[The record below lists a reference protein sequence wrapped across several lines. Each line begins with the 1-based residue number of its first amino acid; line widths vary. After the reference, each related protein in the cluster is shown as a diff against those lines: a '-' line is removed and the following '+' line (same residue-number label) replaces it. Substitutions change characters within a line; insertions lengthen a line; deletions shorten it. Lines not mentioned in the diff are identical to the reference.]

1 MALDTELVA
10 VTPMRAAIARRMQAS
25 KQEVP
30 HFYVSA
36 DLRMNAALEEVD
48 ALNGA
53 DGARTRVTL
62 SALLVRA
69 CALALREHPRFNA
82 VWTSDGLA
90 LAEQVNVSVAVAL
103 DGGLVGPAVLN
114 ADTLDVRS
122 TAEAL
127 SQLVG
132 RARLGKLR
140 GAEIT
145 DGTFTVSN
153 LGMFDV
159 SAFAAIVTPPQVAAL
174 AVGKVE
180 KRAVWHDDRF
190 LPASVMTATLSSD
203 HRALDGADAARFLA
217 TLQELLAA
225 PAHLR
230 APAHVGSGS

>member
-36 DLRMNAALEEVD
+36 EIRMDAAVEEVAALNRD
-48 ALNGA
+48 SG
-53 DGARTRVTL
+53 GRARVSL

-69 CALALREHPRFNA
+69 CAVALQEHPRFNA

-103 DGGLVGPAVLN
+103 DGGLVAPAVLN
-114 ADTLDVRS
+114 ADLLDVRG

-127 SQLVG
+127 SDLVG

-145 DGTFTVSN
+145 DGTFTISN

-159 SAFAAIVTPPQVAAL
+159 SAFAAIVTQPQVAVL
-174 AVGKVE
+174 ATGKVE
-180 KRAVWHDDRF
+180 KRAVWQDDGF
-190 LPASVMTATLSSD
+190 VPASVMTATLSSD
-203 HRALDGADAARFLA
+203 HRALDGADAARFLT
-217 TLQELLAA
+217 TLREFLEA
-225 PAHLR
+225 PARL
-230 APAHVGSGS
+230 ATSIPARSSS